1 MKLPIRWRFAILYSL
16 LLAVAIGALGIIL
29 NATFNRSYL
38 ASLENHL
45 FSEARILRNQVT
57 PLIEGGEPFTTLQE
71 EVINYAQL
79 IELRITIILPDGKV
93 IAESDR
99 PLDTL
104 ENHLTRPEVQAALQ
118 GREASESRYS
128 TTTHQHR
135 LYVAIPVY
143 KNDAVIAVIRLSIPQ
158 SYIQANRQMVGR
170 TIAFTILI
178 VMGLTTLLSIFLTR
192 YITRPLN
199 QLTQRVLSLSDTI
212 DLPAARRMDVADE
225 IKQLSTAFDAIST
238 QLTAQISALQ
248 NERGKLEAV
257 LANMTDGVIM
267 VDENDRIALINQAA
281 LTMFHNERSQSV
293 GRSIVEVVRD
303 HQIVELWKK
312 CKADHSHQTLTIDLL
327 PDRIYLQVIASPL
340 ANIGTD
346 FVLLV
351 FQDLTRIRHLET
363 IRRDFVSNVSHEL
376 RTPLASLKA
385 LAETLQEGA
394 LEDPTAARRFL
405 AQMEVEIDNL
415 TQMVQELLELSR
427 IESGK
432 VPLNRNPISPAD
444 ILQEAFQR
452 MNLQTERAGLSLS
465 VEVQNDLP
473 QVLADAERISQ
484 VMLNLVHNAIKF
496 TPPGGR
502 ITLRAS
508 SRPSDVIFSVQ
519 DTGSGI
525 SPRDLQRIFERF
537 YKTDRSR
544 SGGGTG
550 LGLSIARHLVEAH
563 GGKIWAESVEGQGST
578 FFFSLPRAGKKD

>member
-16 LLAVAIGALGIIL
+16 LLVVAIGVLGLIL
-29 NATFNRSYL
+29 NSSFNRSYL
-38 ASLENHL
+38 SSLENHL
-45 FSEARILRNQVT
+45 FTEARILRDQVT
-57 PLIEGGEPFTTLQE
+57 PLIEAGDPFSTLQE
-71 EVINYAQL
+71 EVVNFSKL

-99 PLDTL
+99 PVDTL

-118 GREASESRYS
+118 GKEASESRYS
-128 TTTHQHR
+128 TTTRQQR
-135 LYVAIPVY
+135 LYAAVPVY
-143 KNDAVIAVIRLSIPQ
+143 QNNTVIAVIRLSVPQ
-158 SYIQANRQMVGR
+158 AYIQANRQMVGR
-170 TIAFTILI
+170 TITLTILV
-178 VMGLTTLLSIFLTR
+178 VMGLTILLSIILTR

-199 QLTQRVLSLSDTI
+199 QLTRRVLSLSDTI
-212 DLPAARRMDVADE
+212 DLPVARRMDVTDE
-225 IKQLSTAFDAIST
+225 IKQLSTAFDTISS
-238 QLTAQISALQ
+238 QLTAQITALQ
-248 NERGKLEAV
+248 TEREKLEAV

-267 VDENDRIALINQAA
+267 VDANEQIALINQAA
-281 LTMFHNERSQSV
+281 LTMFHIERSQSV

-312 CKADHSHQTLTIDLL
+312 CRADHSDQTIAIDLL
-327 PDRIYLQVIASPL
+327 PDRLYLQIIASPL
-340 ANIGTD
+340 TNIGAD

-405 AQMEVEIDNL
+405 AQMEIEIDNL

-432 VPLNRNPISPAD
+432 VPLNRKPISPAA

-452 MNLQTERAGLSLS
+452 MNLQAERAGLSLS
-465 VEVQNDLP
+465 LEVQDDLP
-473 QVLADAERISQ
+473 PVLADAERISQ

-508 SRPSDVIFSVQ
+508 SRPSDVTFSVQ

-578 FFFSLPRAGKKD
+578 FFFSLPGAAKKD